1 MLEALVQNNAQN
13 AIFGI
18 VKDSDVAAMA
28 HEAGVGAEFE
38 TDLGGQADLPG
49 VIPFHGRFK
58 VEVVNDGVYQ
68 TTGPVAQGKMH
79 NVGKSAL
86 LSIGGVK
93 VAVASERVQAHD
105 PLCLRAFRRRLTRPR
120 YHCGEKAPLTIAPI
134 STQLRR
140 RPSPPSPPAGMVP
153 TRSTSPIKTFAMA
166 YGTIR

>member
-1 MLEALVQNNAQN
+1 
-13 AIFGI
+13 
-18 VKDSDVAAMA
+18 MA

-105 PLCLRAFRRRLTRPR
+105 RSVFEHFGVVLQDLDIIVVKSTAHYRAHFDPIAETTF
-120 YHCGEKAPLTIAPI
+120 AAIAPGGHGANPVDFAY
-134 STQLRR
+134 QNLRDGVR
-140 RPSPPSPPAGMVP
+140 YYPLGPVRGD
-153 TRSTSPIKTFAMA
+153 
-166 YGTIR
+166 